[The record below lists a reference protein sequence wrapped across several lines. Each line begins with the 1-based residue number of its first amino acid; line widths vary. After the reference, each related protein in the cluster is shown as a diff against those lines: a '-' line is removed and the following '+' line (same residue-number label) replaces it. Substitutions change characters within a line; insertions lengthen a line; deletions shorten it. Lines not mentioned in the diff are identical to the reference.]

1 MNRGFFILL
10 CLIGALSFHS
20 TQAQVARQEG
30 IVRKITH
37 SASDPVVPIAGVQVV
52 VDGVSSPKS
61 DKQGNLTITIRRNE
75 ESSYYLDDIR
85 LPAGEVPYLLAY
97 PSREKKLF
105 LSPNELYIAL
115 ISPEEKATVSKKIY
129 TDLWRQYRR
138 QGNDLIAL
146 RNELEEVQMALDEG
160 DARYREVTNRL
171 DSVQALLNAYFD
183 DGQKESFTQKLE
195 EVAEELALT
204 DYRSLDSIDA
214 RIYDLKRAGE
224 WAGLSALLNEQMNGN
239 AEAYLQ
245 EGLQNRKNAEAI
257 AERAARDLALRFER
271 VEEAIESFLMQHQND
286 SVSKYLKIL
295 TEADSTNWD
304 YLTTA
309 GLFESTYMANYD
321 RAMQYHRAALNY
333 ARTDSLKATSYNN
346 IGFVYSEQGDYSRAL
361 SCYEKALQIQLQ
373 IYGRQ
378 HPSVATIYNNMGG
391 MYIDQGDYDQALA
404 CYKKALSIQLQVYGE
419 QHAAVAMSY
428 NNIGGVYDN
437 LGNYSQSLSYYE
449 KALSIQLQVYGEQH
463 PDVAT
468 SYNNIGGI
476 YDRQGDYGQALAC
489 YEKALSIQLQ
499 VYDGQHPDEVTSY
512 NNIGGVY
519 YSQGDYTQA
528 MSYYEKALQI
538 LLQVY
543 GEQHPDVAIIY
554 NNIGGIYDRQGD
566 YAQAITYYEKSLKT
580 LIQIYGEQHPSVATS
595 YNNIGS
601 VYYNQKDYAQAL
613 AYCEKALPIQ
623 LQVYGEQHPAVATSY
638 CNMGSIC
645 DSQGNYSQ
653 ALVYYEKSLKIQLQ
667 VYGEYHPDVATN
679 YIGKGAVYIKQGDYT
694 QALECFEKSY
704 QIYRKVFGETNPHT
718 VSAQDAVKLL
728 KSKMNGVE

>member
-61 DKQGNLTITIRRNE
+61 DKQGNLIISIKRNE

-85 LPAGEVPYLLAY
+85 LPAGGSYLLAY
-97 PSREKKLF
+97 PGRKKKLF

-183 DGQKESFTQKLE
+183 DSQKESFTQKLE

-295 TEADSTNWD
+295 TEADSTNWE
-304 YLTTA
+304 YLSAA
-309 GLFESTYMANYD
+309 GLFEYGYMANYD

-333 ARTDSLKATSYNN
+333 ARTDSLKAITQNN
-346 IGFVYSEQGDYSRAL
+346 IGFVYSEQGNYTQAL
-361 SCYEKALQIQLQ
+361 SYYEKALQIQL
-373 IYGRQ
+373 
-378 HPSVATIYNNMGG
+378 
-391 MYIDQGDYDQALA
+391 
-404 CYKKALSIQLQVYGE
+404 
-419 QHAAVAMSY
+419 
-428 NNIGGVYDN
+428 
-437 LGNYSQSLSYYE
+437 
-449 KALSIQLQVYGEQH
+449 
-463 PDVAT
+463 
-468 SYNNIGGI
+468 
-476 YDRQGDYGQALAC
+476 
-489 YEKALSIQLQ
+489 
-499 VYDGQHPDEVTSY
+499 
-512 NNIGGVY
+512 
-519 YSQGDYTQA
+519 
-528 MSYYEKALQI
+528 
-538 LLQVY
+538 
-543 GEQHPDVAIIY
+543 
-554 NNIGGIYDRQGD
+554 
-566 YAQAITYYEKSLKT
+566 
-580 LIQIYGEQHPSVATS
+580 QIYGEQHPSVATS

-601 VYYNQKDYAQAL
+601 VHYEQGDYTRALEYYEKALQIRLQFFDEQHPDVAVSYNNIGLVYYRQGAYPQAL
-613 AYCEKALPIQ
+613 AY
-623 LQVYGEQHPAVATSY
+623 
-638 CNMGSIC
+638 
-645 DSQGNYSQ
+645 
-653 ALVYYEKSLKIQLQ
+653 YEK
-667 VYGEYHPDVATN
+667 
-679 YIGKGAVYIKQGDYT
+679 
-694 QALECFEKSY
+694 
-704 QIYRKVFGETNPHT
+704 
-718 VSAQDAVKLL
+718 VSPSISVL
-728 KSKMNGVE
+728 

>member
-1 MNRGFFILL
+1 MNRGLFILL

-115 ISPEEKATVSKKIY
+115 ISPEEKESVSKKIY

-183 DGQKESFTQKLE
+183 DSQKESFTQKLE

-271 VEEAIESFLMQHQND
+271 VEEAIESCFLPHQKD
-286 SVSKYLKIL
+286 SGSKYYQIL

-333 ARTDSLKATSYNN
+333 ARTDSLKAITQNN
-346 IGFVYSEQGDYSRAL
+346 IGFVYSEQGNYTQAL
-361 SCYEKALQIQLQ
+361 SYYEKALQIQL
-373 IYGRQ
+373 
-378 HPSVATIYNNMGG
+378 
-391 MYIDQGDYDQALA
+391 
-404 CYKKALSIQLQVYGE
+404 
-419 QHAAVAMSY
+419 
-428 NNIGGVYDN
+428 
-437 LGNYSQSLSYYE
+437 
-449 KALSIQLQVYGEQH
+449 
-463 PDVAT
+463 
-468 SYNNIGGI
+468 
-476 YDRQGDYGQALAC
+476 
-489 YEKALSIQLQ
+489 
-499 VYDGQHPDEVTSY
+499 
-512 NNIGGVY
+512 
-519 YSQGDYTQA
+519 
-528 MSYYEKALQI
+528 
-538 LLQVY
+538 
-543 GEQHPDVAIIY
+543 
-554 NNIGGIYDRQGD
+554 
-566 YAQAITYYEKSLKT
+566 
-580 LIQIYGEQHPSVATS
+580 QIYGEQHPSVATS
-595 YNNIGS
+595 YNNIGC
-601 VYYNQKDYAQAL
+601 VYSDQGDYNKAL
-613 AYCEKALPIQ
+613 SYYEKALQIR
-623 LQVYGEQHPAVATSY
+623 LQVYGEQHPDVAVSY
-638 CNMGSIC
+638 NNIGLVYSE
-645 DSQGNYSQ
+645 QGDYDQ
-653 ALVYYEKSLKIQLQ
+653 ALSYYEKALSIWSQINSEQ
-667 VYGEYHPDVATN
+667 HPDVAVN
-679 YIGKGAVYIKQGDYT
+679 YSNIGSVYANRGNYNR
-694 QALECFEKSY
+694 ALSYYEKAL
-704 QIYRKVFGETNPHT
+704 QIIQNLNLKYPEKNIYFADQIRFLE
-718 VSAQDAVKLL
+718 KLIINT
-728 KSKMNGVE
+728 KK

>member
-1 MNRGFFILL
+1 MNRGFLVLL

-61 DKQGNLTITIRRNE
+61 DKQGNLIISIRRNE

-183 DGQKESFTQKLE
+183 DSQKESFTQKLE

-204 DYRSLDSIDA
+204 DYRSLDSINA
-214 RIYDLKRAGE
+214 RIYDLKRSGE

-286 SVSKYLKIL
+286 SVSKYYQIL

-333 ARTDSLKATSYNN
+333 ARTDSLKASSYND
-346 IGFVYSEQGDYSRAL
+346 IGCIYDERGDYAKAL
-361 SCYEKALQIQLQ
+361 DYYEKALQIRLQ
-373 IYGRQ
+373 IYGEK
-378 HPSVATIYNNMGG
+378 HL
-391 MYIDQGDYDQALA
+391 D
-404 CYKKALSIQLQVYGE
+404 
-419 QHAAVAMSY
+419 VAMSY
-428 NNIGGVYDN
+428 NNIGGICDSR
-437 LGNYSQSLSYYE
+437 GNYALALKYYE
-449 KALSIQLQVYGEQH
+449 KALHIKLQFYGKRHPDIATSYLSIGGIYADQGNYVQALVYYEKALQMWLSFYGERHPDVVLFYNNIGNVHSRQGEYSQALEYYERAIQICSQVYGERH
-463 PDVAT
+463 PDVAKI
-468 SYNNIGGI
+468 YNNMGLV
-476 YDRQGDYGQALAC
+476 YSDQGDYVQAL
-489 YEKALSIQLQ
+489 E
-499 VYDGQHPDEVTSY
+499 
-512 NNIGGVY
+512 
-519 YSQGDYTQA
+519 
-528 MSYYEKALQI
+528 YYEKALQI

-543 GEQHPDVAIIY
+543 GEQHPVVAASY
-554 NNIGGIYDRQGD
+554 ANIGNVYHRQGK
-566 YAQAITYYEKSLKT
+566 YSQSL
-580 LIQIYGEQHPSVATS
+580 E
-595 YNNIGS
+595 
-601 VYYNQKDYAQAL
+601 
-613 AYCEKALPIQ
+613 YCEKALQIQ
-623 LQVYGEQHPAVATSY
+623 LQVYGEQHSDVAVSY
-638 CNMGSIC
+638 VNIGGVYADRGDYAKAMS
-645 DSQGNYSQ
+645 
-653 ALVYYEKSLKIQLQ
+653 YYEKALQIQLQ
-667 VYGEYHPDVATN
+667 VYGMQIEAIMQKRCRITKRH
-679 YIGKGAVYIKQGDYT
+679 
-694 QALECFEKSY
+694 CKSSC
-704 QIYRKVFGETNPHT
+704 RFMENNT
-718 VSAQDAVKLL
+718 LMWL
-728 KSKMNGVE
+728 

>member
-1 MNRGFFILL
+1 MNRGLFILL

-115 ISPEEKATVSKKIY
+115 ISPEEKESVSKKIY

-183 DGQKESFTQKLE
+183 DSQKESFTQKLE

-286 SVSKYLKIL
+286 SVSKYYQIL

-333 ARTDSLKATSYNN
+333 ARTDSLKAITQNN
-346 IGFVYSEQGDYSRAL
+346 IGFVYSEQGNYTQAL
-361 SCYEKALQIQLQ
+361 SYYEKALQIQL
-373 IYGRQ
+373 
-378 HPSVATIYNNMGG
+378 
-391 MYIDQGDYDQALA
+391 
-404 CYKKALSIQLQVYGE
+404 
-419 QHAAVAMSY
+419 
-428 NNIGGVYDN
+428 
-437 LGNYSQSLSYYE
+437 
-449 KALSIQLQVYGEQH
+449 
-463 PDVAT
+463 
-468 SYNNIGGI
+468 
-476 YDRQGDYGQALAC
+476 
-489 YEKALSIQLQ
+489 
-499 VYDGQHPDEVTSY
+499 
-512 NNIGGVY
+512 
-519 YSQGDYTQA
+519 
-528 MSYYEKALQI
+528 
-538 LLQVY
+538 
-543 GEQHPDVAIIY
+543 
-554 NNIGGIYDRQGD
+554 
-566 YAQAITYYEKSLKT
+566 
-580 LIQIYGEQHPSVATS
+580 QIYGEQHPSVATS
-595 YNNIGS
+595 YNNIGC
-601 VYYNQKDYAQAL
+601 VYSDQGDYNKAL
-613 AYCEKALPIQ
+613 SYYEKALQIR
-623 LQVYGEQHPAVATSY
+623 LQVYGEQHPDVAVSY
-638 CNMGSIC
+638 NNIGLVYSEQGDYDQALSYYEKALSIWSQINSEQHP
-645 DSQGNYSQ
+645 DAVGYHNIGLVYSEQGNYVQ
-653 ALVYYEKSLKIQLQ
+653 ALAYYEKALQIRLQFFGENHPDVAASYNNIGHVYSEQEDYTQALACYEKALQIWLQ
-667 VYGEYHPDVATN
+667 VYGEQHPDVAVNYSNIGSVYANRGNYNRALSYYEKALQIQLQIYGRQHPDVATSYN
-679 YIGKGAVYIKQGDYT
+679 NIGFVYSEQGDYD
-694 QALECFEKSY
+694 QALSYYEKALSIWS
-704 QIYRKVFGETNPHT
+704 QINSEQHPDGLIASNIPMWLWVIII
-718 VSAQDAVKLL
+718 
-728 KSKMNGVE
+728 

>member
-1 MNRGFFILL
+1 MNRGFLVLL

-183 DGQKESFTQKLE
+183 DSQKESFTQKLE

-286 SVSKYLKIL
+286 SVSKYYQIL

-321 RAMQYHRAALNY
+321 RAMQYYRAALNY
-333 ARTDSLKATSYNN
+333 ARTDSLKAITQNN
-346 IGFVYSEQGDYSRAL
+346 IGFVYSEQGNYTQALSYYEKALQIQLQIYGEQHPSVATSYNNIGCVYSDQGDYNKALSYYEKALQIRLQVYGEQHPDVAVSYNNIGLVYSEQGDYDQALSYYEKALSIWSQINSEQHPDVAVGYSNIGSLYDNQGDYSRAL
-361 SCYEKALQIQLQ
+361 SYYEKALQIQLQ

-404 CYKKALSIQLQVYGE
+404 CYKKALQIDLQV
-419 QHAAVAMSY
+419 
-428 NNIGGVYDN
+428 
-437 LGNYSQSLSYYE
+437 
-449 KALSIQLQVYGEQH
+449 
-463 PDVAT
+463 
-468 SYNNIGGI
+468 
-476 YDRQGDYGQALAC
+476 
-489 YEKALSIQLQ
+489 
-499 VYDGQHPDEVTSY
+499 
-512 NNIGGVY
+512 
-519 YSQGDYTQA
+519 
-528 MSYYEKALQI
+528 
-538 LLQVY
+538 
-543 GEQHPDVAIIY
+543 
-554 NNIGGIYDRQGD
+554 
-566 YAQAITYYEKSLKT
+566 
-580 LIQIYGEQHPSVATS
+580 YGEQHPSVATS

-653 ALVYYEKSLKIQLQ
+653 ALSYYEKSLKIQLQ
-667 VYGEYHPDVATN
+667 VYGEQHFMGNITPMWLQTILARGPYILNKAIIPKRWSALRNLTRF
-679 YIGKGAVYIKQGDYT
+679 IGKFSGR
-694 QALECFEKSY
+694 
-704 QIYRKVFGETNPHT
+704 QIPIRYR
-718 VSAQDAVKLL
+718 L
-728 KSKMNGVE
+728 KML

>member
-183 DGQKESFTQKLE
+183 DSQKESFAQKLE

-361 SCYEKALQIQLQ
+361 SYYEKALQIQSQIYGEQHSSVATSYNNIGCVYSNQGDYNKAMSYYEKALKILLQVYGERHPDVAALYNNIGFIYDNQGNYNQALSYYEKALSIRLQINSEQHPDVAVSYSNIGSVYDNQGDYSRALSCYEKALQIQLQ

-449 KALSIQLQVYGEQH
+449 KALSIQLQV
-463 PDVAT
+463 
-468 SYNNIGGI
+468 
-476 YDRQGDYGQALAC
+476 
-489 YEKALSIQLQ
+489 
-499 VYDGQHPDEVTSY
+499 
-512 NNIGGVY
+512 
-519 YSQGDYTQA
+519 
-528 MSYYEKALQI
+528 
-538 LLQVY
+538 
-543 GEQHPDVAIIY
+543 
-554 NNIGGIYDRQGD
+554 
-566 YAQAITYYEKSLKT
+566 
-580 LIQIYGEQHPSVATS
+580 YGEQHPSVATS